1 MRRLVLTLA
10 VLVAGALGVT
20 EAAMQPTT
28 RDRVALAVIYLVAA
42 IGTVAVYLTVRRWS
56 HRTRRLASLLQL
68 VTIASVSVVAVT
80 VVLAA
85 QTMFLSD
92 HDRNLVLVA
101 LFLGLG
107 LGSALALALGDAAGH
122 DISRLESFAAQV
134 AGGEFEGAPMV
145 ERRDEIGSLA
155 GSLARMAD
163 RLAATESER
172 AVFLAS
178 VGHDLRT
185 PLAAMRAQIEAFQD
199 GVLEDPRRL
208 ADGLDRDVAHL
219 SQLVEDLFLFARM
232 EAGTLAY
239 SPERVDLVELAD
251 ETAEAMAPL
260 AARRGVELQAVGS
273 APIPV
278 EVDAWAIGRV
288 LRNLVD
294 NAIRHSPPGGRV
306 RIEVESSRHAALVR
320 VRDEGPGF
328 DPGIRSVAFDEF
340 TRGDAARRPEHGGS
354 GLGLAI
360 ARGIVE
366 AHRGVIDIE
375 DAPGGC
381 VVVSLPPAA

>member
-1 MRRLVLTLA
+1 MRRLALTLA

-28 RDRVALAVIYLVAA
+28 RDRVVLAVIYLVAA
-42 IGTVAVYLTVRRWS
+42 IGTVAVYLAVRRWS
-56 HRTRRLASLLQL
+56 HRTRRLASLFQL
-68 VTIASVSVVAVT
+68 VTIASVSVVTVT

-101 LFLGLG
+101 LLLGLG

-134 AGGEFEGAPMV
+134 AGGEFGGAPAV

-199 GVLEDPRRL
+199 GVLKDPRRL

-278 EVDAWAIGRV
+278 EVDTWAIGRV

-306 RIEVESSRHAALVR
+306 RIEVESSRNAALVR

>member
-28 RDRVALAVIYLVAA
+28 RDRMALAVIYLVAA
-42 IGTVAVYLTVRRWS
+42 IGTVAVYLAVRRWS
-56 HRTRRLASLLQL
+56 HRTHRLASLLQL
-68 VTIASVSVVAVT
+68 VTISSVSVVTVT

-101 LFLGLG
+101 LLLGLG

-134 AGGEFEGAPMV
+134 AGGEFGGAPAV

-306 RIEVESSRHAALVR
+306 RIEVESSRHAAQVR

>member
-42 IGTVAVYLTVRRWS
+42 IGTVAVYLAVRRLS

-68 VTIASVSVVAVT
+68 VTISSVSVVAVT

-101 LFLGLG
+101 LLLGLG

-134 AGGEFEGAPMV
+134 ARGEFGGAPAV

-185 PLAAMRAQIEAFQD
+185 PLAAMRAQVEAFQD

-306 RIEVESSRHAALVR
+306 RIEVESSRHAAQVR